1 MLRSSGHAEIDFTGH
16 PFFVTLGQQ
25 GRNET
30 KTGGGVREDRGDAR
44 ASLDLTIDSFK
55 TVSGARPYP
64 MRLGR
69 VKGSEAFGQIVF
81 SPLRKLGHVGGPS
94 LDGLRQEP
102 FGFSPIRRIEDR
114 ANAQGDRLALIEAG
128 NIGMRILL
136 KVKLAAL
143 PRNTGQCRTT
153 RCLE

>member
-25 GRNET
+25 GRTET
-30 KTGGGVREDRGDAR
+30 KTGSGVREDRGDAR

-55 TVSGARPYP
+55 TVSGAHPYP

-69 VKGSEAFGQIVF
+69 VKGSEAFGQIV
-81 SPLRKLGHVGGPS
+81 SAHCASLGMSVAQ
-94 LDGLRQEP
+94 LDGLLQEP

-114 ANAQGDRLALIEAG
+114 ANAQGDRLALIEGGEYTHAHSAEGETARRYGTLAG
-128 NIGMRILL
+128 PHGAR
-136 KVKLAAL
+136 
-143 PRNTGQCRTT
+143 P
-153 RCLE
+153 